1 MLTMFKDCIG
11 KCNSLIIRM
20 LTQKI
25 KSITP
30 RESAGLHRFVR
41 LFKLAVNLTGEEVE
55 IHHKI

>member
-1 MLTMFKDCIG
+1 MFKDCIG
-11 KCNSLIIRM
+11 KCNSLTIST

-41 LFKLAVNLTGEEVE
+41 LFKFAVNLTGEKVE